1 MSASLIS
8 LDRVAI
14 RNTRIKNEDGKMIN
28 EMKVE
33 PILYTY
39 DDENISVGCSSFNE
53 SKVHPIKDYE

>member
-14 RNTRIKNEDGKMIN
+14 RKTRIINEDGKMIN
-28 EMKVE
+28 EVE

-39 DDENISVGCSSFNE
+39 DDENISVICSSFNE